1 MSNAPASTASPTPR
15 DTDPSFTLDAELLK
29 VRKAASARRVNAFQ
43 LPLLRC
49 IGFAVVC
56 GIALLHDWRAG
67 RPLTDPALLG
77 LLAANVLYCAGSWL
91 ALWAGYGRTGRF
103 DLSLP
108 FFHVDIAVC
117 LLTLHHVEQTE
128 LFYAFLLLVR
138 VADQAGFGFR
148 RALYF
153 SHAVTAIY
161 LAYSV
166 GLLLMDPGSARWVER
181 LGIATMMYLLGIYVA
196 LTGVV
201 TERLRLR
208 TRAAVRAAR
217 QLVDR
222 LEQET
227 QELEQARH
235 QAVQASVAKSEFLA
249 TISHEIRTPMNGI
262 LGATELLLRM
272 NLTPAQHKF
281 AETAYRSSSALLAI
295 INDILDLSRI
305 EAGKL
310 AMDPVPFD
318 LRGLLTEVV
327 DLMVAG
333 ARDKSLQ
340 LTWELPEALD
350 TRLAGDAMRLR
361 QVLLNLVGNAVKFTH
376 HGSVTV
382 RVVVQSEQ
390 DTAVRLRFEVVDTG
404 IGIPAPRLAQVFDR
418 FTQVDASTTRRYG
431 GSGLGLAIVKE
442 LVQLMKGEVGVD
454 SRPGEG
460 STFWFSLDLAKTLQD
475 VPAPV
480 LSSGP
485 AGVAGHVL
493 LAEDNDVNQL
503 ILQSMLRGIGCT
515 VDVANNG
522 TAACQAARARR
533 YDLIFMD
540 CHMPDMD
547 GFEATRRIREQE
559 LQSGRRTPIVALTAA
574 ASAADRHTCIAAGMD
589 DFLSKPVELG
599 QLSATLASWIAQPA
613 EVRPAVDRLH

>member
-1 MSNAPASTASPTPR
+1 MSNAPTPAVSSLLR
-15 DTDPSFTLDAELLK
+15 ETDPSFTLDAELLK
-29 VRKAASARRVNAFQ
+29 ERKATTARRIHALQV
-43 LPLLRC
+43 PLIRC
-49 IGFAVVC
+49 MGFLVVC
-56 GIALLHDWRAG
+56 GIAVLHDWRAG

-77 LLAANVLYCAGSWL
+77 LLVASAIYSAASWL
-91 ALWAGYGRTGRF
+91 VLWAGYGRTGRL
-103 DLSLP
+103 DLGLV
-108 FFHVDIAVC
+108 FFHTDVAMWV
-117 LLTLHHVEQTE
+117 LALHHIEQSQM
-128 LFYAFLLLVR
+128 FYAFLLLVR
-138 VADQAGFGFR
+138 VGDQVGFGFR

-153 SHAVTAIY
+153 NHVVTGMY

-166 GLLLMDPGSARWVER
+166 GMWVFDPAGARMVER
-181 LGIATMMYLLGIYVA
+181 LGIATMMYLIGLYLA
-196 LTGVV
+196 LTGLVI
-201 TERLRLR
+201 ERLRQRMR
-208 TRAAVRAAR
+208 TAVRAAR

-227 QELEQARH
+227 QELELARH
-235 QAVQASVAKSEFLA
+235 QAVQASQAKSEFLA

-272 NLTPAQHKF
+272 NLTPTQHKF
-281 AETAYRSSSALLAI
+281 ADTAYRSSSALLAI

-310 AMDPVPFD
+310 AVDPVPFD
-318 LRGLLTEVV
+318 LRELLKEVV
-327 DLMVAG
+327 DLMEAG

-340 LTWELPEALD
+340 LAWEVPEVLN
-350 TRLAGDAMRLR
+350 TRLAGDALRLR
-361 QVLLNLVGNAVKFTH
+361 QILLNLLGNAVKFTH

-382 RVVVQSEQ
+382 RVVVLSEH
-390 DTAVRLRFEVVDTG
+390 DTSVRLRFEVTDTG
-404 IGIPAPRLAQVFDR
+404 IGIPAARLAQIFDR

-442 LVQLMKGEVGVD
+442 LVHLMKGEVGVL

-460 STFWFSLDLAKTLQD
+460 STFWFSLDLAKNLQEL
-475 VPAPV
+475 PAPV
-480 LSSGP
+480 LTTGP
-485 AGVAGHVL
+485 AGVAGHIL

-515 VDVANNG
+515 VDVAHNG
-522 TAACQAARARR
+522 NAACQAARARR

-599 QLSATLASWIAQPA
+599 QLSATLASWIGQPGT
-613 EVRPAVDRLH
+613 VRPVGGRLH

>member
-1 MSNAPASTASPTPR
+1 M
-15 DTDPSFTLDAELLK
+15 
-29 VRKAASARRVNAFQ
+29 
-43 LPLLRC
+43 
-49 IGFAVVC
+49 
-56 GIALLHDWRAG
+56 
-67 RPLTDPALLG
+67 
-77 LLAANVLYCAGSWL
+77 
-91 ALWAGYGRTGRF
+91 
-103 DLSLP
+103 
-108 FFHVDIAVC
+108 
-117 LLTLHHVEQTE
+117 
-128 LFYAFLLLVR
+128 
-138 VADQAGFGFR
+138 
-148 RALYF
+148 
-153 SHAVTAIY
+153 
-161 LAYSV
+161 
-166 GLLLMDPGSARWVER
+166 
-181 LGIATMMYLLGIYVA
+181 
-196 LTGVV
+196 
-201 TERLRLR
+201 
-208 TRAAVRAAR
+208 RAAVRAAR

-227 QELEQARH
+227 QELELARH
-235 QAVQASVAKSEFLA
+235 QAVQASQAKSEFLA

-281 AETAYRSSSALLAI
+281 AETAFRSSSALLAI

-310 AMDPVPFD
+310 AVDPVPFD
-318 LRGLLTEVV
+318 LRDLLKEVV
-327 DLMVAG
+327 DLMEAG

-340 LTWELPEALD
+340 LTWEVPESLN
-350 TRLAGDAMRLR
+350 TRLAGDALRLR
-361 QVLLNLVGNAVKFTH
+361 QILLNLVGNAVKFTH

-382 RVVVQSEQ
+382 RVVVLSEHEA
-390 DTAVRLRFEVVDTG
+390 AVRLRLEVVDTG
-404 IGIPAPRLAQVFDR
+404 IGIPAARLAQIFDR

-442 LVQLMKGEVGVD
+442 LVHLMKGEVGVL

-460 STFWFSLDLAKTLQD
+460 STFWFSLDLARSPQA

-480 LSSGP
+480 LATGP

-515 VDVANNG
+515 VDVAHNG
-522 TAACQAARARR
+522 TAACQAARSRR

-574 ASAADRHTCIAAGMD
+574 ASAADRHSCIAAGMD

-599 QLSATLASWIAQPA
+599 QLSATLASWIARPD
-613 EVRPAVDRLH
+613 EVRVGGGALH